1 MKLTAKQRVF
11 VDAYLQ
17 CRNATQ
23 AAIEAGYSERS
34 ARQMGAQN
42 MSLPVI
48 TSEIVARTSEAAMQ
62 ADEVIARLAD
72 IARGTIADFIEI
84 KPGLP
89 GDFFVDLERAK
100 RMGKMHLVK
109 RIKYNSHGQP
119 EIELYDSQAALVA
132 LGKLHSLFSDR
143 IEVSD
148 DLTDEERTDR
158 IAALLETARV
168 RRDKQVGGNG

>member
-1 MKLTAKQRVF
+1 

-34 ARQMGAQN
+34 ARFIGYEN
-42 MSLPVI
+42 LTKPYI
-48 TSEIVARTSEAAMQ
+48 TAEIEARTAEAAMQ

-84 KPGLP
+84 KPGLT
-89 GDFFVDLERAK
+89 GDVFMNFDKAQRL
-100 RMGKMHLVK
+100 GKMHL
-109 RIKYNSHGQP
+109 IKKIRYNSRGQP
-119 EIELYDSQAALVA
+119 EIELHDSQAALVA

-148 DLTDEERTDR
+148 DLTDEERADR
-158 IAALLETARV
+158 IAALLETARI